1 MQESG
6 RRVFSRGGAGTNFA
20 CLRNNKAAIILS
32 RVKEK
37 VVGDNARENQIP

>member
-6 RRVFSRGGAGTNFA
+6 RRVFSRGRTGTNLA

-37 VVGDNARENQIP
+37 VVRDKARENQIP